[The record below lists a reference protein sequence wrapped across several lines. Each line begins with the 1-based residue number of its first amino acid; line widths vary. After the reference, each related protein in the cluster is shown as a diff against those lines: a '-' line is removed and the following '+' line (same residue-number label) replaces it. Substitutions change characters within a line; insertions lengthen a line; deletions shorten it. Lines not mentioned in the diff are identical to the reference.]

1 MSNELTI
8 VGNVGETIELHNL
21 PGGAPRST
29 HPVPAQR
36 IPAAPRTPGTGGTA
50 GGPALAAGIPAGTGV
65 PHPVHHR
72 PAPVLTRNTLGVTMT
87 TNSQPTSYNDLKRLA
102 GEALTQAVTEV
113 KNSPTL
119 SARLTT
125 LETAY
130 DTSTEA
136 VANRLKEH
144 TEELKAHTEALKAA
158 NRRANWQDQRIAELS
173 DKLRNTQIWLTCSF
187 ALIIILATFVSSFF
201 H

>member
-1 MSNELTI
+1 
-8 VGNVGETIELHNL
+8 
-21 PGGAPRST
+21 
-29 HPVPAQR
+29 
-36 IPAAPRTPGTGGTA
+36 
-50 GGPALAAGIPAGTGV
+50 
-65 PHPVHHR
+65 
-72 PAPVLTRNTLGVTMT
+72 MT

-136 VANRLKEH
+136 TAGRLKEH
-144 TEELKAHTEALKAA
+144 TEQLKDHAEALKET
-158 NRRANWQDQRIAELS
+158 NRRANWSDQRIADLS
-173 DKLRNTQIWLTCSF
+173 DKLRDTQIWLTFSF
-187 ALIIILATFVSSFF
+187 ALIIILTVISSFL